1 MKSGKWIAATAIMI
15 LSACGPAQVDQAA
28 QDAASAAGVAVP
40 SDVAEAAASAIA
52 EAAGGGE
59 AAASALAEQAAS
71 AISEVAAELDPSTLL
86 SEADL
91 QALANEAETTVEGLT
106 PDDLRLQRDQPLVLD
121 TTQQVADV
129 SNYRWVI
136 TQVPAGAESVKGAVI
151 EENSNGK
158 LTIEPTDYAK
168 YFPVAGDY
176 TVDLELTY
184 ANGTKERSPIPIT
197 VP

>member
-1 MKSGKWIAATAIMI
+1 MKSAKWIAVAAIMI

-40 SDVAEAAASAIA
+40 SDVAAAAASAIA
-52 EAAGGGE
+52 EAAGGAE
-59 AAASALAEQAAS
+59 AAASVIADAA
-71 AISEVAAELDPSTLL
+71 AQLDPSSLL

-106 PDDLRLQRDQPLVLD
+106 PSDLRLQRDQPLVLN

-129 SNYRWVI
+129 TNYRWVI
-136 TQVPAGAESVKGAVI
+136 TQVPAGAESVKGAVLD
-151 EENSNGK
+151 ENSNGK